1 MTGTIEDYI
10 NYRISKSQE
19 TFDDAVLLATN
30 RRWNSCINRL
40 YYSSYY
46 LASALLFKH
55 NIKAE
60 THNGVKSQLFLTF
73 VKNERLPKEYGRLYS
88 HLFDWRQESDYS
100 DFTDFDEETTLPL
113 LKEVELL
120 NKRLIQLIEEIEP
133 EI

>member
-30 RRWNSCINRL
+30 KRWNSCINRL

-46 LASALLFKH
+46 LASALLFRH

-73 VKNERLPKEYGRLYS
+73 VKNELLPKEYGRLYS

-100 DFTDFDEETTLPL
+100 DFTDFDEKTTLPL